1 MVTLAERIRAL
12 LRRRQAAYQTLFAG
26 PVGELVLSDLAKFCR
41 AYTTTFHA
49 DPRVAA
55 QLDGRREV
63 FLRIQKYLNLTDD
76 QVWDLISKSDNE
88 KG

>member
-1 MVTLAERIRAL
+1 MLTTLADRIRAL
-12 LRRRQAAYQTLFAG
+12 LRRRQTAYQTLFAG

-41 AYTTTFHA
+41 ACTTTFHP

-63 FLRIQKYLNLTDD
+63 FLRIQKYLKLTDD
-76 QVWDLISKSDNE
+76 QVWDLVSKADNE
-88 KG
+88 K